1 MEGSNCRW
9 RLAFVCGGEQ
19 KQVEGSFGLWRAVMI
34 SEVKISHME
43 GSFDMWREQ
52 SLVWGGR

>member
-1 MEGSNCRW
+1 M
-9 RLAFVCGGEQ
+9 
-19 KQVEGSFGLWRAVMI
+19 EGSFGLWRAVMI

-52 SLVWGGR
+52 SLVWGGRESLVGGSNCM